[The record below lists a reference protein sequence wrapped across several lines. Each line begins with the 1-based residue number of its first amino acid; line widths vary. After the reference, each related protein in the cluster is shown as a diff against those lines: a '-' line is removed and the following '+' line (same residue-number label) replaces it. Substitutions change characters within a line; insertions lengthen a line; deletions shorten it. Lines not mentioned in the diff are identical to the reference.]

1 MTERFLTRWS
11 RLKSEGPADPAP
23 APQDAAP
30 DGTAPV
36 ASAPALA
43 PGAEAEAALPTL
55 ADVATLN
62 ADSDYS
68 AFVARGVDS
77 TVRRLALKKLFAD
90 PHFNLIDGLDIYM
103 GDYNKADP
111 IPDAMLAALNC
122 AKDFIVK
129 AVDAAEPE
137 PAPDPPEQGLA

>member
-11 RLKSEGPADPAP
+11 RLKSEGEADPAP
-23 APQDAAP
+23 APPEVAAP
-30 DGTAPV
+30 IAAAPV
-36 ASAPALA
+36 LA
-43 PGAEAEAALPTL
+43 PGADAEAALPTL
-55 ADVATLN
+55 ADVAALN

-90 PHFNLIDGLDIYM
+90 PHFNLVDGLDIYM

-122 AKDFIVK
+122 ARDFIVK
-129 AVDAAEPE
+129 AVDATEPE
-137 PAPDPPEQGLA
+137 PAPAPSEQGPA

>member
-11 RLKSEGPADPAP
+11 RLKSEGAAETAP
-23 APQDAAP
+23 APEAALP
-30 DGTAPV
+30 AV
-36 ASAPALA
+36 APA
-43 PGAEAEAALPTL
+43 AEVTAETQAALPTL
-55 ADVATLN
+55 ADVAALG

-90 PHFNLIDGLDIYM
+90 PHFNLVDGLDIYM

-111 IPDAMLAALNC
+111 MPEAMLAALES
-122 AKDFIVK
+122 AKDFLIK
-129 AVDAAEPE
+129 AIETDE
-137 PAPDPPEQGLA
+137 PAADPTPHASPQGPA

>member
-11 RLKSEGPADPAP
+11 RLKNEEAS
-23 APQDAAP
+23 DAAP
-30 DGTAPV
+30 ELAASDAAAPV
-36 ASAPALA
+36 AAAPAVA
-43 PGAEAEAALPTL
+43 PGADAEPGLPTL
-55 ADVATLN
+55 ADVAALN

-90 PHFNLIDGLDIYM
+90 PHFNLVDGLDIYM
-103 GDYNKADP
+103 GDYNQADP

-122 AKDFIVK
+122 AKDFIVR
-129 AVDAAEPE
+129 AADTAEQE
-137 PAPDPPEQGLA
+137 SAADPSEQGPA